1 MTRDPETGN
10 TFPVTIET
18 ASQLAQAPKISESGD
33 TVDKNLWLYELC
45 RFLTMKANNL
55 ITAFFRERPQCS
67 ATTCPEMRASEWQYL
82 CAVHDPPK
90 SCCAIDYCCHTLD
103 WATNILTSPK
113 LFPSRM
119 VLGSDNGNTA
129 AAMRQLTNIFRR
141 VYRIFAHAWFQ
152 HRDVFWSVEGSDGLY
167 IFFKTVCDVYQL
179 IPEDNYTIPP
189 EAEGEREDTD
199 ETPINATAPD
209 LDNRMQLLKKDGS
222 SDTPPLMGSD
232 VNTTVSVGA
241 TTRRHKHTPST
252 GSHVTTIAEG
262 PEEEEP
268 DSEAT
273 TLLRSSSQSQPA
285 PESDVVNGMKR
296 MDLNAIPAFD
306 GKAPEDPTPTAH
318 NDGGNPFDDTTATS
332 PEKETT
338 EPESSEPVGEEEAD
352 LDKKIEN
359 LESFA
364 DEDEVSAAETEK
376 ETEKESEVKS
386 EVKSETEVKAEE
398 APAGEV

>member
-10 TFPVTIET
+10 TFPITKET
-18 ASQLAQAPKISESGD
+18 ASQLAQAPKISDSGD

-119 VLGSDNGNTA
+119 VLGGDNGNTA

-152 HRDVFWSVEGSDGLY
+152 HRDVFWTVEGNDGLY

-189 EAEGEREDTD
+189 EAEGEREDAE
-199 ETPINATAPD
+199 ETPVNASAPD
-209 LDNRMQLLKKDGS
+209 LDTRMQLLKKDAP
-222 SDTPPLMGSD
+222 SDTPPIAESD

-262 PEEEEP
+262 PEEEEH
-268 DSEAT
+268 DSDT
-273 TLLRSSSQSQPA
+273 TTVLDTDAQDQPL
-285 PESDVVNGMKR
+285 PENDIANGMKL
-296 MDLNAIPAFD
+296 MDLNSIPVFD

-318 NDGGNPFDDTTATS
+318 SDGGNPFDDSVAAS
-332 PEKETT
+332 PEKATVAPATAEDNN
-338 EPESSEPVGEEEAD
+338 D
-352 LDKKIEN
+352 LDKKIED

-364 DEDEVSAAETEK
+364 DEPDSDT
-376 ETEKESEVKS
+376 
-386 EVKSETEVKAEE
+386 TEVKEEE
-398 APAGEV
+398 AASETRVEAEDAPVAAV